1 MDAAAE
7 KLKMRARIV
16 VVLLAWLVVPPG
28 LPRAAEVEGL
38 YEAEVQ
44 VEGQGKE
51 ERSEAIRAVLAEV
64 AMKVTGRRGVAG
76 LPGLAP
82 AFKRA
87 EQMMQQYR
95 YRPLPEEM
103 ARVIPVISPAQAAAK
118 GVQRQVLWAS
128 FDPSAVNQALR
139 QAGLPVWGRVRPAV
153 LVLLALEEPAQ
164 KSVLLADSRPE
175 LQPILENRARRRGVP
190 MLLPQDAEAEGVRFP
205 DIWNGARDALLKAA
219 ARERADAVLAGRLTQ
234 RAGAWRV
241 RWTLYQGNSVD
252 AWESGGAPHDVL
264 EAGVD
269 GAADALAK
277 RFAEVLSDVAGAVLI
292 TVADVA
298 TLDDYA
304 RAMNYLQSLDGVS
317 EVGVV
322 RLETGKITF
331 RLMARGSGKG
341 LAQTIALGKMLVN
354 IPDEVSAPEVDQ
366 APGAT
371 AVLRYR
377 LRP

>member
-1 MDAAAE
+1 MDAFAE
-7 KLKMRARIV
+7 KLKMHAYIMAI
-16 VVLLAWLVVPPG
+16 LLAVLPG
-28 LPRAAEVEGL
+28 SPRAAEVEGL

-44 VEGQGKE
+44 VAGQGKE

-103 ARVIPVISPAQAAAK
+103 ARVIPVISSAQAAAK

-175 LQPILENRARRRGVP
+175 LQSILENRARRRGVP
-190 MLLPQDAEAEGVRFP
+190 VLLPQDAETEGTRFS

-241 RWTLYQGNSVD
+241 RWTLYQGSSVD
-252 AWESGGAPHDVL
+252 AWESGGSAPYDVL

-277 RFAEVLSDVAGAVLI
+277 RFTEVSSDVAGAVQI

-304 RAMNYLQSLDGVS
+304 RAMSYLQSLDGIS

-322 RLETGKITF
+322 RLETGKVTF
-331 RLMARGSGKG
+331 RLMARGGGKG
-341 LAQTIALGKMLVN
+341 LAQTIALGKMLIN
-354 IPDEVSAPEVDQ
+354 IPDEASAPEGDQ
-366 APGAT
+366 PPGAT
-371 AVLRYR
+371 AALRYR

>member
-1 MDAAAE
+1 MQVFD
-7 KLKMRARIV
+7 LKKHVGNV
-16 VVLLAWLVVPPG
+16 VVGGFMLLLIA
-28 LPRAAEVEGL
+28 LPALLSAAEVDGL

-44 VEGQGKE
+44 VSGQGKAE
-51 ERSEAIRAVLAEV
+51 QGEAIRAVLAEV
-64 AMKVTGRRGVAG
+64 VMKVTGRRGVAG

-87 EQMMQQYR
+87 EQMVQQYR

-103 ARVIPVISPAQAAAK
+103 ARVIPVISSAQPIVK

-128 FDPSAVNQALR
+128 FDPAAVNQALR
-139 QAGLPVWGRVRPAV
+139 QTGLPVWGRVRPAM
-153 LVLLALEEPAQ
+153 LVLLALDEPTQ
-164 KSVLLADSRPE
+164 KSVLLPDSRPE
-175 LQPILENRARRRGVP
+175 WQAVLENRARRRGVP
-190 MLLPQDAEAEGVRFP
+190 LLLPQDAETEGTRFS

-219 ARERADAVLAGRLTQ
+219 ARERADTVLAGRLTQ

-241 RWTLYQGNSVD
+241 RWTLYQAAGSVD
-252 AWESGGAPHDVL
+252 VWESGGSVPYDVL
-264 EAGVD
+264 EAGID

-277 RFAEVLSDVAGAVLI
+277 RFAEVLSDVAGVVLI

-304 RAMNYLQSLDGVS
+304 KAMSYLQSLGGVT
-317 EVGVV
+317 EVSVV
-322 RLETGKITF
+322 RLETGNATF

-341 LAQTIALGKMLVN
+341 LVQAIALGKTLD
-354 IPDEVSAPEVDQ
+354 IISEEAPEAGQ
-366 APGAT
+366 PPGAT